1 MSIIKRTSFK
11 LPSPGPF
18 IAQITSH
25 LDPTFMGGVEAVL
38 QDGTL
43 TDPEQQKFVYPLR
56 YLNPFYGA
64 MSAEFEKA
72 DKTNYYDVQKSYGM
86 TFVPPDV
93 GTKVV
98 CIFIGS
104 DSNQG
109 FWIGCVQD
117 IYQNHMIPGIAA
129 SSNIAWSDAA
139 QKEKY
144 GVDYLPVAEF
154 HKKSAQYPYK
164 PNEQLKPVHPFADR
178 LLQQGLLAD
187 SVRGV
192 TSSSARREFPSR
204 VFGISTPGPIDPNSK
219 KDKIGYTDTGK
230 IEAPVS
236 RFPGH
241 TFVMDDGDTTGSNR
255 LLRLRSGT
263 GHQVLLNDSANVIYI
278 ANANGTA
285 WMEFTANG
293 KIDIYAAD
301 SVSIH
306 SENDFNF
313 RAGRDVNIEALR
325 NVNIKA
331 VHSLVVN
338 ADKELNLKSGLAKV
352 YIDGD
357 YNQYITGNLNLTS
370 KASVNL
376 FSDENI
382 KLTAKGKLETL
393 TQGETNFTSQGQ
405 ISITTQG
412 ALKISSSGRSF
423 FGPPGNIAG
432 VASPAVDAITDTTT
446 LQVWNVPRVSVSAG
460 WSAGKKYQ
468 NGTITSIMQ
477 RVPMHEPWPHHES
490 TAPTNFTPSNT
501 DINNSQTPSS
511 KNASAPAP
519 AATGPQNPDWAKDTE
534 FLDKVKEVAKKYKM
548 DYLDLLAVMNAESN
562 ISAQSVNSKSGAS
575 GLIQF
580 TTVALRA
587 MGNVVT
593 LEQLRV
599 MTRTQQMPYVDLYFS
614 KIGAIKRVSSM
625 SLNDTYMAVF
635 APRAIGQADDSI
647 LYSDLPEWL
656 RTKSN
661 PEFEA
666 LAYRQNSALDKTGP
680 NGKADRIITK
690 AEACRYLP
698 GKRAQVVRALGL

>member
-1 MSIIKRTSFK
+1 
-11 LPSPGPF
+11 
-18 IAQITSH
+18 
-25 LDPTFMGGVEAVL
+25 MGGVEAVL

-43 TDPEQQKFVYPLR
+43 TDPYQQKFVYPLK

-64 MSAEFEKA
+64 MSEEFEKA

-98 CIFIGS
+98 CFFIGN

-109 FWIGCVQD
+109 YWIGCVQD
-117 IYQNHMIPGIAA
+117 LYQNHMIPGIAA
-129 SSNIAWSDAA
+129 SSNIAWSDSA

-154 HKKSAQYPYK
+154 HKKSTQYPYK

-187 SVRGV
+187 RIRGV

-219 KDKIGYTDTGK
+219 KDKIGYTDTGR

-331 VHSLVVN
+331 VNSLVIN
-338 ADKELNLKSGLAKV
+338 ADKEYNLKAGLAKV

-357 YNQYITGNLNLTS
+357 HNQYTTGNLNLTS
-370 KASVNL
+370 NASVNL
-376 FSDENI
+376 FSNENV

-393 TQGETNFTSQGQ
+393 TQGATNFTSQGQ

-423 FGPPGNIAG
+423 FGPPGNIAS
-432 VASPAVDAITDTTT
+432 VAAPAIDAITDTTT
-446 LQVWNVPRVSVSAG
+446 LKTWNVPRVSVNAG
-460 WSAGKKYQ
+460 WSKNQRYQ
-468 NGTITSIMQ
+468 DGTIPSIMQ

-490 TAPTNFTPSNT
+490 TAPSNFTPSKTDSSNSSTVPNT
-501 DINNSQTPSS
+501 NT
-511 KNASAPAP
+511 PAP
-519 AATGPQNPDWAKDTE
+519 PPNPNMPADWARDTE
-534 FLDKVKEVAKKYKM
+534 FLNKVKEVAKKYKM
-548 DYLDLLAVMNAESN
+548 DYIDLLAVMMMESG
-562 ISAQSVNSKSGAS
+562 IDPSATNRKGSRAT

-580 TTVALRA
+580 TLAALPA
-587 MGNVVT
+587 IGNPT
-593 LEQLRV
+593 LDQLRG
-599 MTRTQQMPYVDLYFS
+599 MTRIQQMHYVDLYFAAS
-614 KIGAIKRVSSM
+614 TPGLASMSSV
-625 SLNDTYMAVF
+625 SLNDIYMAVF
-635 APRAIGQADDSI
+635 APFRAFGKPDTTII
-647 LYSDLPEWL
+647 YSDLPAWL
-656 RTKSN
+656 EKYSDVRAPGARLSKR
-661 PEFEA
+661 EFEA
-666 LAYRQNSALDKTGP
+666 LAYTQNAPLDNSK
-680 NGKADRIITK
+680 DRIITK
-690 AEACRYLP
+690 AEACRLLP
-698 GKRAQVVRALGL
+698 SKRAQVVRALGL